1 MSRHR
6 EFNEPEALE
15 EAMITFWQKGFDE
28 TSYDDLVKATGVSRY
43 GLYTA
48 FGDKKEFFLRTLD
61 HYLDSNRQEMLGP
74 LLEKDASLGAIRA
87 HFGRLVEKIDD
98 PERRVGCMLCNT
110 AIELAQFDKDVE
122 DKVHEVFKE
131 FKSAYKRAARNAID
145 KGVSGP
151 LLEKDASLG
160 AIRAHFGRL
169 VEKIDDPERRVGC
182 MLCNTA
188 IELAQFDKDV
198 EDKVHEVFKEF
209 KSAYKRAARNAID
222 KGELSGDTTA
232 NQVADYLFGLMMGGA
247 MLARSPIERSKIRN
261 FIKTGLAG
269 LK

>member
-61 HYLDSNRQEMLGP
+61 HYLDRNRQEMLGP

-87 HFGRLVEKIDD
+87 HFGRLVEKVDD
-98 PERRVGCMLCNT
+98 PESRVGCMLCNT

-131 FKSAYKRAARNAID
+131 FKSAYKRAAKNAI
-145 KGVSGP
+145 
-151 LLEKDASLG
+151 E
-160 AIRAHFGRL
+160 
-169 VEKIDDPERRVGC
+169 
-182 MLCNTA
+182 
-188 IELAQFDKDV
+188 
-198 EDKVHEVFKEF
+198 
-209 KSAYKRAARNAID
+209 

-261 FIKTGLAG
+261 FINTGLAG